1 MKLNNL
7 MRQLLLT
14 LLLGSSLILGAC
26 SQQSEPLSVDE
37 QVDVLDEDLKSVF
50 ADQEALDKPLTLSEA
65 MARGIL
71 YNLDHRVSVMD
82 AMIAKGEVDIALL
95 EVLPSLDAQGKYIK
109 RDEDNVI
116 SARSADSGAQTVPP
130 SIFQEDERTTASLTL
145 GYDVLDAGL
154 AIIDS
159 NTASDKVRIAEERR
173 RKVVHNIIQDVRS
186 AYWRAASAQILND
199 HIEDLIADG
208 KTMVSELDKE
218 HKSNYSSL
226 VSSQQQMRL
235 LETMHSLTSLK
246 AQLSTAKIELASLI
260 NLPPR
265 ADYVLAVDEETIFNP
280 NTIPELALDPESL
293 ELVALMIRPE
303 IREDILMQ
311 RVAARDIRRTTLS
324 ALPGLN
330 AFFGY
335 NNDSNDYLRNN
346 DWTEFSMSITGN
358 LINLFT
364 LPVRIEQ
371 AKNKEKLTQMR
382 RRALV
387 VAIMSQVNMARLRMD
402 LAQERFDIVRQLASV
417 SRKMRNVV
425 SDNSKPSPSQ
435 TLEMDMQAALN
446 RAQLHMAYAEYQ
458 NAYGRL
464 LNSIGMDPLP
474 PTGNAAS
481 VSEMANVIGQRIDNI
496 SPQIFDRLLAYLQE
510 RNLQTTYRVND
521 VQVVHAT
528 PKEQSEDVTDIA
540 PAAGVSENTE
550 SVQYTRNAVRTPR
563 YND

>member
-1 MKLNNL
+1 M
-7 MRQLLLT
+7 
-14 LLLGSSLILGAC
+14 
-26 SQQSEPLSVDE
+26 
-37 QVDVLDEDLKSVF
+37 
-50 ADQEALDKPLTLSEA
+50 
-65 MARGIL
+65 
-71 YNLDHRVSVMD
+71 
-82 AMIAKGEVDIALL
+82 
-95 EVLPSLDAQGKYIK
+95 
-109 RDEDNVI
+109 
-116 SARSADSGAQTVPP
+116 
-130 SIFQEDERTTASLTL
+130 
-145 GYDVLDAGL
+145 
-154 AIIDS
+154 
-159 NTASDKVRIAEERR
+159 
-173 RKVVHNIIQDVRS
+173 
-186 AYWRAASAQILND
+186 ND
-199 HIEDLIADG
+199 HIEELIAEG